1 MDQLKPSGIPGTCR
15 CGCGGATAANR
26 NWIRGHASRGEGG
39 FTASQAPLRT
49 LPGPDEI
56 DFDAGTIDL
65 DGLAPSGP
73 GGANEAGP
81 GSPPAAPGQAPAGGL
96 PPRPADEPPGHARR
110 EWRRGKQAARPPRP
124 GRITA
129 AIRSDI
135 DAKLS
140 LMLEVPGR
148 LWQARDPVCGGVFVA
163 QRPQI
168 AGSLAEIVCR
178 SPQLVE
184 WFTGTGGGFLL
195 YLDALAA
202 LWPVA
207 TVIMA
212 HHVYHSIGGDQP
224 EADPLEPD
232 YSRYAA

>member
-1 MDQLKPSGIPGTCR
+1 M
-15 CGCGGATAANR
+15 AANR
-26 NWIRGHASRGEGG
+26 NWVRGHASRGEGG
-39 FTASQAPLRT
+39 YAAAQAALKP

-56 DFDAGTIDL
+56 EFDAGTIEV
-65 DGLAPSGP
+65 DGLVPLDP
-73 GGANEAGP
+73 GGAGETSRGGPPAGP
-81 GSPPAAPGQAPAGGL
+81 GSAPAGGL
-96 PPRPADEPPGHARR
+96 PPRAADEPPAHARR
-110 EWRRGKQAARPPRP
+110 EWRRGKPAAARPPRP

-135 DAKLS
+135 DAKLG

-148 LWQARDPVCGGVFVA
+148 IWQARDPVCGGVFVA
-163 QRPQI
+163 QRAQI
-168 AGSLAEIVCR
+168 AESLAEIVCR

-212 HHVYHSIGGDQP
+212 HHVYHSIEETP
-224 EADPLEPD
+224 EAAAGLSAGLDP
-232 YSRYAA
+232 SRYAA

>member
-1 MDQLKPSGIPGTCR
+1 M
-15 CGCGGATAANR
+15 AANR

-39 FTASQAPLRT
+39 FTAGPAPLQP

-56 DFDAGTIDL
+56 EFDAGTIDV
-65 DGLAPSGP
+65 DGLVPLDP
-73 GGANEAGP
+73 GGAGETGP
-81 GSPPAAPGQAPAGGL
+81 GSPPAGSGQAPAGGL
-96 PPRPADEPPGHARR
+96 PPRTPDQPPGHARR
-110 EWRRGKQAARPPRP
+110 EWRTAGKPAGRPARPA
-124 GRITA
+124 RITA
-129 AIRSDI
+129 AIRGDI
-135 DAKLS
+135 GAKVA

-148 LWQARDPVCGGVFVA
+148 VWQARDPVCGGVFVA
-163 QRPQI
+163 QRGEI
-168 AGSLAEIVCR
+168 AESLTEIVCR

-195 YLDALAA
+195 CLDLMAA
-202 LWPVA
+202 VWPVV
-207 TVIMA
+207 TVAMA